1 MRRLRVALACLAI
14 LFMAA
19 CSIGTIL
26 QPTRDLSQ
34 FYVLTPMDA
43 SARGVPITYSGTGGA
58 RELEIGLGPVKFPAY
73 LARAEIVTRSSPN
86 KVDFSEIDRWAEPL
100 DRNFVSVLSQNLTM
114 LLGAHVITFPWY
126 RPAKLDYQI
135 TLEITRFDTDSNG
148 AAQVV
153 GRWEIKD
160 PNTGDVLNSG
170 ESNFT
175 EQARSGETPA
185 VTLSRALGDL
195 SAQLADAIRSTKHPP
210 PPPVIF
216 REGK

>member
-1 MRRLRVALACLAI
+1 
-14 LFMAA
+14 MAA
-19 CSIGTIL
+19 CSVGTIL
-26 QPTRDLSQ
+26 QPTRDPSQ

-43 SARGVPITYSGTGGA
+43 SARGVPITYSGTGGP

-100 DRNFVSVLSQNLTM
+100 DKNFVSVLSQNLTM

-160 PNTGDVLNSG
+160 PEHRRCSELGRIEFHRAG
-170 ESNFT
+170 
-175 EQARSGETPA
+175 
-185 VTLSRALGDL
+185 ALGRDSGRDL
-195 SAQLADAIRSTKHPP
+195 EPSARRPKRATRRRHP
-210 PPPVIF
+210 
-216 REGK
+216 RHQASATTASNL